1 VSIFSDRPRYEKERN
16 NKKQQQKI
24 VFLFSV
30 SEGREKSCP
39 GCGFVFEKWV
49 GGRELLMRGI
59 SGRCQTTHR
68 SSYLISGLFDPRLV
82 GGGGGSGEE

>member
-1 VSIFSDRPRYEKERN
+1 VSIFSDRPRYEKKKERN

-30 SEGREKSCP
+30 SEGRERSCP

-49 GGRELLMRGI
+49 GGWERVVDEGDFWKMPNNTSFFI
-59 SGRCQTTHR
+59 SDQW
-68 SSYLISGLFDPRLV
+68 PV
-82 GGGGGSGEE
+82 